1 MFFYVLTKQMI
12 IYYVLISNSN
22 WNFNELEKI
31 KFQKKKIKAFSC
43 NQILIGTFVVVVA
56 VGFMLI

>member
-12 IYYVLISNSN
+12 IYYVLIWDSN
-22 WNFNELEKI
+22 WNFNELEKN
-31 KFQKKKIKAFSC
+31 KSLKKIKAFLC
-43 NQILIGTFVVVVA
+43 DKILIGTFVVVVA